1 METYD
6 DCWEIVNR
14 RGITDGVQKWYEVQL
29 LFNNKQAD
37 AKLKA
42 EIAKRDETIKHLL
55 LMLQVLRPDLY
66 EEERKNEIQ
75 G

>member
-14 RGITDGVQKWYEVQL
+14 RGISDGIHKWYEVQL
-29 LFNNKQAD
+29 LFNDKQAD

-42 EIAKRDETIKHLL
+42 EIAKRDKTIEHLL

-66 EEERKNEIQ
+66 EEERNNEID
-75 G
+75 